1 MHGARRPPRV
11 FALGP
16 VSVHRRTHPF
26 PQGSLTSPDDYA
38 RGRAERG
45 RAVSMDEQVD
55 VVVAG
60 KTGSSRHAPGG
71 GAAGVET
78 AQARARFRCAVTV
91 IEEQDRLLSREEP
104 EAGEPVAGEPVV
116 EGLWAVGCIT
126 GRGTPTRVPAY
137 RAKTAVRGVLGRSAP
152 GHRAL
157 LRAAFT
163 DPGIAAV
170 GFTGRQTRG
179 RGPRG
184 ATRVLPPAS
193 STRGRLHGPG
203 GEGSIEPAEDTDR
216 GVPAGAAPAGP
227 ADGEVPY
234 GLNAAV
240 HAEEPAVRLRHVICA
255 PPALH
260 RAAGAALGGLR

>member
-1 MHGARRPPRV
+1 
-11 FALGP
+11 
-16 VSVHRRTHPF
+16 
-26 PQGSLTSPDDYA
+26 
-38 RGRAERG
+38 
-45 RAVSMDEQVD
+45 MDEQVD
-55 VVVAG
+55 AVVAG

-78 AQARARFRCAVTV
+78 AQARARCRCAVTV

-104 EAGEPVAGEPVV
+104 EAEEPEAGEPVAGEPVA
-116 EGLWAVGCIT
+116 EGLWAVGGIT

-137 RAKTAVRGVLGRSAP
+137 RAKTAVRGVLGRSGPGA

-179 RGPRG
+179 RGSRG

-203 GEGSIEPAEDTDR
+203 GEGSIEPAEDTGR
-216 GVPAGAAPAGP
+216 GVPTGAAPAGP

-240 HAEEPAVRLRHVICA
+240 HAEEPAVRLRYVICT